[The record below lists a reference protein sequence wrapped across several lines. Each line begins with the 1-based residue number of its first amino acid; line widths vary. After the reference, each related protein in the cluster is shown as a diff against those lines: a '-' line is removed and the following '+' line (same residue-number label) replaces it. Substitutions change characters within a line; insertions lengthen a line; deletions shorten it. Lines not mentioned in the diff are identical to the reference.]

1 MKRNCGSLINRPH
14 RMKPHLCLIFLLTL
28 AVAMVAPP
36 SARADSEASYEYF
49 YDNLKPYGEWVEID
63 SYGLCWRPSDVA
75 EDWAPYTD
83 GYWAYT
89 DAGWTWVSYEDF
101 GGIVYHY
108 GRWVRVQDEGWCWVP
123 DNDWG

>member
-1 MKRNCGSLINRPH
+1 MKQHFGSLTNIAL
-14 RMKPHLCLIFLLTL
+14 RMKTHHRLGLLLLLCLALFVPRL
-28 AVAMVAPP
+28 
-36 SARADSEASYEYF
+36 ARADEEVSFDYF
-49 YDNLKPYGEWVEID
+49 YDNLKPYGEWVD
-63 SYGLCWRPSDVA
+63 VADYGLCWHPSDVS

-108 GRWVRVQDEGWCWVP
+108 GRWVRVNDEGW
-123 DNDWG
+123 